1 MKNNRTRFLGLLLGL
16 MMALPVLA
24 MTGPAFAATP
34 AETFVT
40 GNIQTGL
47 AILANTKLTPAQHK
61 AQFQTF
67 LLGITDMKRIAV
79 FTLGKYAASASAAD
93 QDAFAT
99 AFQNY
104 AVAVYRSYFER
115 YSGQTMVVLRSSQRA
130 PGDFIVVTNMVDKS
144 GGQPPLEI
152 DFRVRTDGA
161 KTVITD
167 FSVAGIWLALAEQAD
182 FGAVLAKNGGSIPGL
197 IQHLNATASQY

>member
-1 MKNNRTRFLGLLLGL
+1 MTSKNAAFSGLLI
-16 MMALPVLA
+16 ALTLFLPGRVL
-24 MTGPAFAATP
+24 AATP
-34 AETFVT
+34 AETFVA
-40 GNIQTGL
+40 GNIQTAMTILDNRQL
-47 AILANTKLTPAQHK
+47 APAQRK

-79 FTLGKYAASASAAD
+79 FTLGPYANTASAAD
-93 QDAFAT
+93 QDAFAN

-104 AVAVYRSYFER
+104 AVVVYQSYFGR
-115 YSGQTMVVLRSSQRA
+115 YSGQTLAVLRSSQRA
-130 PGDFIVVTNMVDKS
+130 PGDFIVVTNMVDSKS
-144 GGQPPLEI
+144 GQPPLEI
-152 DFRVRTDGA
+152 DFRVRTDEA
-161 KTVITD
+161 KPVITD

>member
-1 MKNNRTRFLGLLLGL
+1 MKNNRSSIPGRAI
-16 MMALPVLA
+16 ALAISVCVLA
-24 MTGPAFAATP
+24 MARPALAATP
-34 AETFVT
+34 AETFVA

-47 AILANTKLTPAQHK
+47 AILGNAHLTPAQHR

-79 FTLGKYAASASAAD
+79 FTLGKYAAGASAAD
-93 QDAFAT
+93 QDAFAS

-115 YSGQTMVVLRSSQRA
+115 YTGQTMTVLRSTQRA
-130 PGDFIVVTNMVDKS
+130 PGDFIVVTTMADKS
-144 GGQPPLEI
+144 GQPPLEI

-197 IQHLNATASQY
+197 IQHLNTTASQY

>member
-1 MKNNRTRFLGLLLGL
+1 MKNNRPAIAGRSI
-16 MMALPVLA
+16 ALAIAVCFLA
-24 MTGPAFAATP
+24 MARPATAATP

-47 AILANTKLTPAQHK
+47 AILGNAQLTPAQHK

-67 LLGITDMKRIAV
+67 LLGITDMRRIAL
-79 FTLGKYAASASAAD
+79 FTLGKYAAGASAAD

-99 AFQNY
+99 AFKNY

-115 YSGQTMVVLRSSQRA
+115 YSGQTMTVLRSSQRA

-144 GGQPPLEI
+144 GQPPLEI

-197 IQHLNATASQY
+197 IQHLNSVAGQY

>member
-1 MKNNRTRFLGLLLGL
+1 MKNNRSSIPGRAI
-16 MMALPVLA
+16 ALAISVCVLA
-24 MTGPAFAATP
+24 MARPALAATP

-40 GNIQTGL
+40 G
-47 AILANTKLTPAQHK
+47 ILGNAQLTPAQHR

-79 FTLGKYAASASAAD
+79 FTLGKYAAGASAAD
-93 QDAFAT
+93 QDAFAS

-115 YSGQTMVVLRSSQRA
+115 YTGQTMTVLRSSQRA
-130 PGDFIVVTNMVDKS
+130 PGDFIVVTTMADKS
-144 GGQPPLEI
+144 GQPPLEI
-152 DFRVRTDGA
+152 DFRIRTDGA

-182 FGAVLAKNGGSIPGL
+182 FGAVLSKNGGSIPGL
-197 IQHLNATASQY
+197 IQRLNTSASQY

>member
-1 MKNNRTRFLGLLLGL
+1 MKNSA
-16 MMALPVLA
+16 ALPARAAALA
-24 MTGPAFAATP
+24 LAVCLLALARPALAATP
-34 AETFVT
+34 AESFVT

-47 AILANTKLTPAQHK
+47 AILGNAQLTPAQHK
-61 AQFQTF
+61 AHFQTF
-67 LLGITDMKRIAV
+67 LLGITDMKRIAL
-79 FTLGKYAASASAAD
+79 FTLGKYAAGASAAD
-93 QDAFAT
+93 QDAFAG

-115 YSGQTMVVLRSSQRA
+115 YSGQTMTVLRSSQRA
-130 PGDFIVVTNMVDKS
+130 PGDFIVVTNMLDK

-182 FGAVLAKNGGSIPGL
+182 FGAVLARNGGSIPGL
-197 IQHLNATASQY
+197 IQHLNTAAGQY

>member
-1 MKNNRTRFLGLLLGL
+1 MKNNRSSIPGRAI
-16 MMALPVLA
+16 ALAISVCVLA
-24 MTGPAFAATP
+24 MARPALAATP

-47 AILANTKLTPAQHK
+47 AILGNAQLTPAQHR

-79 FTLGKYAASASAAD
+79 FTLGKYAAGASAAD
-93 QDAFAT
+93 QDAFASD
-99 AFQNY
+99 FQNY

-115 YSGQTMVVLRSSQRA
+115 YTGQTMTVLRSSQRA

-144 GGQPPLEI
+144 GQPPPEI

-197 IQHLNATASQY
+197 IQHLNTTASQY